1 MLSPWD
7 RWYSSSCCLCCHVR
21 TGTIIL
27 GVWYMLIN
35 AVVLIIL
42 FTALSDPEQYHL
54 TSAELA
60 NDLDVMDDAN
70 MCIASAISL
79 LMILICGMA
88 TYGAYK
94 LHAAWILPFFGYQIF
109 DFALNTLVV
118 VSIVF
123 YPNTIQDYLQQ
134 LPDNFPYKE
143 EVAAL
148 SSLCL
153 VLIVLLF
160 IGCILAFKAYLIAC
174 VWNCYRYVSGRGG
187 SEVLLYVTTN
197 DTTCQIASIHPPP
210 PPRPPRGAHRGITR
224 VTGLVLT
231 RTVSPQRSAV
241 RMRSLLLAVS
251 CLLCCCGAALLDRRV
266 LRDAGQNLTSSPNN
280 RAGNPC
286 KGVPLDFVFV
296 IDSSRSIRP
305 LDYEK
310 VKTFI
315 LGLLQFLEVG
325 PDATRVA
332 LLQYG
337 SVVQSEFPLGAHAT
351 RAEAERAVR
360 AMEHL
365 ASGTMT
371 GLALR
376 YTMETAFAEAEGA
389 RPAALLI
396 PRVAMV
402 VTDGRPQ
409 DAVEEVAAEAR
420 RAGIQIFAVGVG
432 RVDMNTLQAIGSRP
446 HSEHV
451 YLVANFSQMETLIS
465 VFQSKLCGGSDMCAV
480 MDHQCQHT
488 CVSSPASYRC
498 TCRPGYMLNA
508 DGKTCEAAFCAVTD
522 HGCAHICADL
532 AEGYECRCRPGFQ
545 LNADLRTCSRIDY
558 CDLGLHGCEHD
569 CVNTP
574 ESFVCR
580 CTAGYALNPD
590 RKTCSKVDHCAE
602 GLHGCEHEAVNTDVS
617 CVCKCREGFRLRP
630 DGKSCEN
637 LDRCADGKH
646 GCEQEFLSTQDSCVC
661 KCRSGFTLRPDG
673 KTCKK
678 VDHCAEGPHG
688 CEHEAVNTEMS
699 CVCKCR
705 EGFTLRPDGKSC
717 ESVDLCQTVDH
728 GCEHRCL
735 SAPDAYR
742 CVCTEGFILEEDGRS
757 CRKKHLQIQKTPAST
772 SQHAQIGKRTA
783 SNDNG
788 NVSGGTIIRPDCG
801 AGAMDLVFVID
812 GSKSLGPVNFER
824 VKRFVDAVVDGL
836 DVSGAGTHVGLLQYS
851 TKVRTEFPLGR
862 YSSARE
868 VKEAVSRV
876 RYMGRGSMTG
886 AALRHMFL
894 SSFTAKEGARPGV
907 PRATVVL
914 TDGRSQDD
922 VVEWA
927 DKAKSAGVTMF
938 VLGVGKAIEE
948 ELKQIASE
956 PAEEHVFYAENFDQM
971 GGITNRLKS
980 GICRGI

>member
-1 MLSPWD
+1 MK
-7 RWYSSSCCLCCHVR
+7 
-21 TGTIIL
+21 G
-27 GVWYMLIN
+27 
-35 AVVLIIL
+35 
-42 FTALSDPEQYHL
+42 
-54 TSAELA
+54 
-60 NDLDVMDDAN
+60 
-70 MCIASAISL
+70 
-79 LMILICGMA
+79 
-88 TYGAYK
+88 
-94 LHAAWILPFFGYQIF
+94 
-109 DFALNTLVV
+109 
-118 VSIVF
+118 
-123 YPNTIQDYLQQ
+123 
-134 LPDNFPYKE
+134 
-143 EVAAL
+143 
-148 SSLCL
+148 L
-153 VLIVLLF
+153 VLSR
-160 IGCILAFKAYLIAC
+160 
-174 VWNCYRYVSGRGG
+174 VWFSPGLC
-187 SEVLLYVTTN
+187 
-197 DTTCQIASIHPPP
+197 PPAVCEDLQ
-210 PPRPPRGAHRGITR
+210 GL
-224 VTGLVLT
+224 VGLVLT

-251 CLLCCCGAALLDRRV
+251 CLLCCCGAALLDR
-266 LRDAGQNLTSSPNN
+266 LGDAGQNLTSDPNN
-280 RAGNPC
+280 LAGNPC

-305 LDYEK
+305 PDYER

-315 LGLLQFLEVG
+315 LGLLRFLEVG
-325 PDATRVA
+325 PDAVRVA

-337 SVVQSEFPLGAHAT
+337 SAVRSEFPLGAHAT

-360 AMEHL
+360 AMQHL

-376 YTMETAFAEAEGA
+376 YAMETAFAEAEGA
-389 RPAALLI
+389 RPAALGV

-420 RAGIQIFAVGVG
+420 RAGIRIFAVGVG
-432 RVDMNTLQAIGSRP
+432 RVDMRTLQAIGSRP
-446 HSEHV
+446 HAEHV
-451 YLVANFSQMETLIS
+451 YLVADFGQMETLVS
-465 VFQSKLCGGSDMCAV
+465 VFRSKLCGGGSDMCAV
-480 MDHQCQHT
+480 TDHQCQHT

-508 DGKTCEAAFCAVTD
+508 DGKTCKAAFCAVTD

-580 CTAGYALNPD
+580 CTAGYTLNPD
-590 RKTCSKVDHCAE
+590 SKTCSKVDHCAE
-602 GLHGCEHEAVNTDVS
+602 GPHGCEHEAVNTDVS

-630 DGKSCEN
+630 DGKSCESEYCDRN
-637 LDRCADGKH
+637 TAHGAWRMVSVVAAPVIILLVINSLVLVLVSLSFPDLDRCADGKH
-646 GCEQEFLSTQDSCVC
+646 GCEQECVSTQDSCVC
-661 KCRSGFTLRPDG
+661 KCRNGFTLRPDG

-742 CVCTEGFILEEDGRS
+742 CVCTEGFVLEEDGRS
-757 CRKKHLQIQKTPAST
+757 CRK
-772 SQHAQIGKRTA
+772 
-783 SNDNG
+783 
-788 NVSGGTIIRPDCG
+788 PDCG

-922 VVEWA
+922 VAEWA

-980 GICRGI
+980 GICRDKSSDADLCQCENLVLFQKQTTEKMTTLTRDNILLPTNPKAKRPNKPLKNKQPNNKPYIRET